1 MANELKRKKG
11 ENEYQYLWRID
22 ELVHAGKY
30 SWPDVT
36 QTVNEELYGDDVE
49 QYKTESAHRKKC
61 QSARAFFENGVFAF
75 DEEEYLEKLAKQQ
88 RSIEEEKAKLRDERT
103 SYGKQ
108 NRLMARMDETFNQLE
123 ALIKETT
130 PYSGDT
136 RQKDNS
142 CTTPSNVSLIVTI
155 ADYHMGKNATN
166 TYFGEYNSSIAKKRL
181 DNYLSKVVEIG
192 VRHKAENIYVVL
204 LGDMIDGKIHFTQA
218 VEQRENVVAQIQRA
232 SEDISWFIS
241 ELAKR
246 FRQIYV
252 HSVAGNHSRIGKKD
266 ETLRDERLDDLIV
279 WYAKA
284 KLSHVENITFL
295 NTRYDPTLIYFE
307 VENNHVMACHGDYDG
322 FNESDLNRMIAFTGD
337 YPNIVLYGHKHRCA
351 YSESGNIKMVQS
363 GTFASS
369 GDYEIKNRL
378 TGSPTQAVCVV
389 DDRDGFVFYPVKL

>member
-136 RQKDNS
+136 RQKDDS
-142 CTTPSNVSLIVTI
+142 CTPSNVSLV
-155 ADYHMGKNATN
+155 
-166 TYFGEYNSSIAKKRL
+166 FKR
-181 DNYLSKVVEIG
+181 V
-192 VRHKAENIYVVL
+192 
-204 LGDMIDGKIHFTQA
+204 
-218 VEQRENVVAQIQRA
+218 
-232 SEDISWFIS
+232 
-241 ELAKR
+241 
-246 FRQIYV
+246 
-252 HSVAGNHSRIGKKD
+252 
-266 ETLRDERLDDLIV
+266 
-279 WYAKA
+279 
-284 KLSHVENITFL
+284 
-295 NTRYDPTLIYFE
+295 
-307 VENNHVMACHGDYDG
+307 
-322 FNESDLNRMIAFTGD
+322 
-337 YPNIVLYGHKHRCA
+337 
-351 YSESGNIKMVQS
+351 
-363 GTFASS
+363 
-369 GDYEIKNRL
+369 
-378 TGSPTQAVCVV
+378 
-389 DDRDGFVFYPVKL
+389 